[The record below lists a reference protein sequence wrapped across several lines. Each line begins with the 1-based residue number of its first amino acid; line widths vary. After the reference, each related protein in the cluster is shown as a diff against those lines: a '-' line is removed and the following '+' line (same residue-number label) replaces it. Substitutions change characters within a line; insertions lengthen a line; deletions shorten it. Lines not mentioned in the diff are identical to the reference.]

1 MSEISVKSGDFP
13 ADTIPWRPNSLSG
26 RGMRNARFCSCAD
39 IMKIAYLVGHY
50 PAISH
55 TFILREVQGLRARG
69 VEIETI
75 SVHPVAEDELLNEAD
90 RREQAS
96 TSRSCLRGGEDGSG
110 RISTHFAPAPSAYFS
125 TLALSLR
132 LSRPGLRGHLWQL
145 FYFAE
150 AMIVWR
156 RCRARGVHHLHA
168 QFTNQVT
175 DIALLVTRY
184 ESGAS
189 PPWTWSFT
197 VHGPDE
203 FYEVSRFNLRAKVES
218 ADFVVCISDFAR
230 SQLMALVSED
240 HWEKLQVIHC
250 GIDPEVFSPPA
261 ERNGTGGLDV
271 LSVGRLVPFKGQGL
285 LIEAV
290 AALADRGIDVRV
302 TVVGWGENRPRLEEL
317 AAELG
322 VADRVTFTGAVGQ
335 EAIRGLLG
343 SADTFCCRASLR
355 ASRFR

>member
-1 MSEISVKSGDFP
+1 M
-13 ADTIPWRPNSLSG
+13 
-26 RGMRNARFCSCAD
+26 
-39 IMKIAYLVGHY
+39 
-50 PAISH
+50 
-55 TFILREVQGLRARG
+55 G
-69 VEIETI
+69 V
-75 SVHPVAEDELLNEAD
+75 
-90 RREQAS
+90 R
-96 TSRSCLRGGEDGSG
+96 
-110 RISTHFAPAPSAYFS
+110 
-125 TLALSLR
+125 
-132 LSRPGLRGHLWQL
+132 
-145 FYFAE
+145 
-150 AMIVWR
+150 
-156 RCRARGVHHLHA
+156 HLHA

-240 HWEKLQVIHC
+240 HWEKLHVIHC
-250 GIDPEVFSPPA
+250 GIDPEAFSPPA
-261 ERNGTGGLDV
+261 ERNGSGGLDV

-302 TVVGWGENRPRLEEL
+302 TVVRLGRE
-317 AAELG
+317 
-322 VADRVTFTGAVGQ
+322 
-335 EAIRGLLG
+335 
-343 SADTFCCRASLR
+343 SAQA
-355 ASRFR
+355 